1 MSDMLWM
8 LIVAQIVMGAVDTLV
23 HHEFTER
30 LAWRKSQMHELQL
43 HGIRN
48 LVYCGVFLLLGVTEI
63 FGLVAVVAL
72 LALYGELIVTLK
84 DFVEE
89 DKTRKLPPSE
99 RVLHTLLALNYGAI
113 LYGITPVLWAQAAA
127 QTGLAFALH
136 GFWTL
141 PCLVASI
148 GTLVFGLRDLAASR
162 RLKRMVR
169 PAAAT
174 LLPKGARRS
183 VLVTGGTGFIGSRLV
198 EALVARGDDVTVLTR
213 NAKSAG
219 HLAAPVRIV
228 TSLAQLHSG
237 EKIDAI
243 VNLAGQ
249 ATAGGLWTGRYR
261 RKLLR
266 SRLQVT
272 REVVRL
278 VARLAVKPAV
288 VVSGSAIGVYGAGP
302 ILAQDEMSRPE
313 IDGSFAQRLCLAWEA
328 LALKARE
335 HGVRTVLLRIG
346 IVLDTE
352 GGPLG
357 QMLAP
362 FEYGVGGPFGDGEQ
376 WMSWISRDDLV
387 RLIDHAMR
395 DKDLE
400 GPLNGVAPE
409 PVKNG
414 VFVRALGKALR
425 RPVFMVL
432 PAFALKAAL
441 GDLAKEIFL
450 GSQFVRPARAW
461 QSGFRF
467 NDVRLLACLERLVGA
482 PERGEPLVPLTGSES
497 ARASA
502 SQ

>member
-1 MSDMLWM
+1 M
-8 LIVAQIVMGAVDTLV
+8 LITAQIVMGAVDTLV

-30 LAWRKSQMHELQL
+30 LAWRKSQTHELQL

-48 LVYCGVFLLLGVTEI
+48 LVYCGVFLVLGVAEI
-63 FGLVAVVAL
+63 HGLLALIAL
-72 LALYGELIVTLK
+72 LALYGELFVTLK

-89 DKTRKLPPSE
+89 DRTRKLPPSE

-113 LYGITPVLWAQAAA
+113 LYGITPVLWAHAMAPA
-127 QTGLAFALH
+127 GLVFALH

-141 PCLVASI
+141 PCLVASL

-169 PAAAT
+169 PAAGS
-174 LLPKGARRS
+174 LLPPISGVSGARR

-213 NAKSAG
+213 DAKSAG
-219 HLAAPVRIV
+219 HLAAPVRVV
-228 TSLAQLHSG
+228 TSLAQLPNDAR
-237 EKIDAI
+237 IDAI

-249 ATAGGLWTGRYR
+249 ATAGGFWTASYR

-278 VARLAVKPAV
+278 MARLEHKPGV
-288 VVSGSAIGVYGAGP
+288 LVSGSAIGAYGANP

-313 IDGSFAQRLCLAWEA
+313 IDGSFAQRLCLTWEKHA
-328 LALKARE
+328 LRARE
-335 HGVRTVLLRIG
+335 LGVRTVLLRIG

-395 DKDLE
+395 DEKLE

-467 NDVRLLACLERLVGA
+467 NDVRLLACLERLVAA
-482 PERGEPLVPLTGSES
+482 PERGAAPQAFTGSGS
-497 ARASA
+497 GRASV
-502 SQ
+502 SR

>member
-1 MSDMLWM
+1 MSDMLWV
-8 LIVAQIVMGAVDTLV
+8 LISAQIMMGAIDTLL

-30 LAWRKSQMHELQL
+30 LAWRKSQAHELQL

-48 LVYCGVFLLLGVTEI
+48 LIYCAVFLVLGVMEI
-63 FGLVAVVAL
+63 YGL
-72 LALYGELIVTLK
+72 LAALALFALYAELVVTLK

-89 DKTRKLPPSE
+89 DRTRKLPPSE

-113 LYGITPVLWAQAAA
+113 LYGITPVLWLQAGEPTAL
-127 QTGLAFALH
+127 TFALH

-141 PCLVASI
+141 PCLVASF
-148 GTLVFGLRDLAASR
+148 GTLVFGLRDLGASR

-169 PAAAT
+169 PAAAS
-174 LLPKGARRS
+174 LLPKGARRG
-183 VLVTGGTGFIGSRLV
+183 VLVTGGTGFIGTRLV
-198 EALVARGDDVTVLTR
+198 EALVAKGDDVTVLTR
-213 NAKSAG
+213 DARSAG
-219 HLAAPVRIV
+219 HLAAPVRVV
-228 TSLAQLHSG
+228 TSLEQIPADA
-237 EKIDAI
+237 KIDAI

-272 REVVRL
+272 REVVKL
-278 VARLAVKPAV
+278 IARLETKPGV
-288 VVSGSAIGVYGAGP
+288 LVSGSAIGAYGANP
-302 ILAQDEMSRPE
+302 ILAQDERSRPE

-328 LALKARE
+328 LALKARG

-395 DKDLE
+395 DDGLE

-414 VFVRALGKALR
+414 VFVRVLGKALR
-425 RPVFMVL
+425 RPAFMPL
-432 PAFALKAAL
+432 PAFVLRAAL
-441 GDLAKEIFL
+441 GDLAREIFL
-450 GSQFVRPARAW
+450 GSQFVRPASAW

-467 NDVRLLACLERLVGA
+467 NDVRLSACLERLVAA
-482 PERGEPLVPLTGSES
+482 PELGKQLLPVKGSKS
-497 ARASA
+497 DPASV
-502 SQ
+502 SR

>member
-1 MSDMLWM
+1 
-8 LIVAQIVMGAVDTLV
+8 
-23 HHEFTER
+23 
-30 LAWRKSQMHELQL
+30 
-43 HGIRN
+43 
-48 LVYCGVFLLLGVTEI
+48 
-63 FGLVAVVAL
+63 
-72 LALYGELIVTLK
+72 
-84 DFVEE
+84 
-89 DKTRKLPPSE
+89 
-99 RVLHTLLALNYGAI
+99 
-113 LYGITPVLWAQAAA
+113 
-127 QTGLAFALH
+127 
-136 GFWTL
+136 
-141 PCLVASI
+141 
-148 GTLVFGLRDLAASR
+148 
-162 RLKRMVR
+162 MVR
-169 PAAAT
+169 PAAAS
-174 LLPKGARRS
+174 LLPKSARRS

-198 EALVARGDDVTVLTR
+198 EALVACGDDVTVLTR
-213 NAKSAG
+213 DAKSAG

-228 TSLAQLHSG
+228 TSLAQIYAG

-243 VNLAGQ
+243 INLAGQ

-278 VARLAVKPAV
+278 VARLEVKPGV
-288 VVSGSAIGVYGAGP
+288 LMSGSAIGAYGAKP

-313 IDGSFAQRLCLAWEA
+313 IDGSFAQRLCLTWEA

-362 FEYGVGGPFGDGEQ
+362 FEFGVGGPFGDGEQ

-395 DKDLE
+395 DGGLE

-425 RPVFMVL
+425 CPAFMPL
-432 PAFALKAAL
+432 PAFFLKAAL

-467 NDVRLLACLERLVGA
+467 NDVRLLGCLERLVTAPPGHGEDRSGNHVASSGA
-482 PERGEPLVPLTGSES
+482 VKPAPTKL
-497 ARASA
+497 
-502 SQ
+502 